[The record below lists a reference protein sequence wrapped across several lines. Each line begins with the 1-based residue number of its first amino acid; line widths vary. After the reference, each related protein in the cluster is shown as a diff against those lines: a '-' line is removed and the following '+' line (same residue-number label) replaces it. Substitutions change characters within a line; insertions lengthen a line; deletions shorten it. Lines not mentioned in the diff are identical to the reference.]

1 MYSNIFERS
10 VILSNIAFAFG
21 MYPLL
26 DLSIMDLMV
35 EFKAFE
41 EDMELI
47 RISSL

>member
-1 MYSNIFERS
+1 MYSNIFESS
-10 VILSNIAFAFG
+10 VILSNIAFALQ

-35 EFKAFE
+35 EFKLFE
-41 EDMELI
+41 EDMEQI